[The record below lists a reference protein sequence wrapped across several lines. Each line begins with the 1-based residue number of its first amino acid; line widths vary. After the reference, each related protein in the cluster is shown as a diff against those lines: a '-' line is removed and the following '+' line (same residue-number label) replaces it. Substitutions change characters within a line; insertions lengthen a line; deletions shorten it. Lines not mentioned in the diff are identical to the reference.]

1 MLRFLLLASLI
12 YGLIQLWRFFHNLQ
26 KYSQPKVEKLRLT
39 GRMVKDEICQTYL
52 PEEEALQ
59 EKSEGKIYYF
69 CSETC
74 RRRFLETKKK
84 AKG

>member
-1 MLRFLLLASLI
+1 
-12 YGLIQLWRFFHNLQ
+12 
-26 KYSQPKVEKLRLT
+26 
-39 GRMVKDEICQTYL
+39 MVKDEICQTYL

-84 AKG
+84 AKS